1 MEELKKHIRD
11 IPDFPKKGILF
22 RDITTLLKN
31 KEAFREAV
39 DDMTELI
46 KGGGEVDL
54 ILGIESRGFIFAAPI
69 AYNLGVPLNVIRKP
83 GKLPA
88 EIISESYTLEYGEN
102 TIELHKDAIEEGD
115 KVVIIDDLLA
125 TGGTALASA
134 HLVEKFGGEVTSLLF
149 LVELTDLNGR
159 EKLKNY
165 HVESVVKY

>member
-1 MEELKKHIRD
+1 MEELKEHIRA

-31 KEAFREAV
+31 KEAFRETIDV
-39 DDMTELI
+39 MTDLI
-46 KGGGEVDL
+46 KDKEVDV

-69 AYNLGVPLNVIRKP
+69 AYNLGLSLNIIRKP

-88 EIISESYTLEYGEN
+88 PTLNESYSLEYGEN
-102 TIELHKDAIEEGD
+102 TIELHKDAIKKGD
-115 KVVIIDDLLA
+115 KVVICDDLLA

-134 HLVEKFGGEVTSLLF
+134 HLVEKLGGKISAILF

-159 EKLKNY
+159 EKLKDY
-165 HVESVVKY
+165 CVETVIKY

>member
-1 MEELKKHIRD
+1 MEELKKHIRA

-31 KEAFREAV
+31 KDAFREAIDV
-39 DDMTELI
+39 MADLI
-46 KGGGEVDL
+46 IGKEVDL
-54 ILGIESRGFIFAAPI
+54 ILGVESRGFILAAPI
-69 AYNLGVPLNVIRKP
+69 AYNLVLPLNIIRKP

-88 EIISESYTLEYGEN
+88 ETVSESYTLEYGEN
-102 TIELHKDAIEEGD
+102 TIELHKDAIKEGD

-134 HLVEKFGGEVTSLLF
+134 HLVEKFGGKISALLF
-149 LVELTDLNGR
+149 LIELTDLKGR

-165 HVESVVKY
+165 RVESVVKY

>member
-11 IPDFPKKGILF
+11 ILDFPKKGILF

-39 DDMTELI
+39 DCMTDLI
-46 KGGGEVDL
+46 RGKEVDL
-54 ILGIESRGFIFAAPI
+54 ILGVESRGFIFAAPI
-69 AYNLGVPLNVIRKP
+69 AYNLGLPLNVIRKP

-88 EIISESYTLEYGEN
+88 EIVSESYTLEYGEN
-102 TIELHKDAIEEGD
+102 TIELHKDAIEKED

-134 HLVEKFGGEVTSLLF
+134 HLVEKFGGKVSSLLF
-149 LVELTDLNGR
+149 LVELTELKGR

-165 HVESVVKY
+165 NVESVVKY

>member
-1 MEELKKHIRD
+1 MEELKKYIRA

-39 DDMTELI
+39 DVMADLI
-46 KGGGEVDL
+46 RGKEVDL
-54 ILGIESRGFIFAAPI
+54 LLGVESRGFIFAAPI
-69 AYNLGVPLNVIRKP
+69 AYNLGLPLNIIRKP

-88 EIISESYTLEYGEN
+88 ETVSESYTLEYGEN
-102 TIELHKDAIEEGD
+102 TIELHKDSIKEGD

-134 HLVEKFGGEVTSLLF
+134 HLVEKFDGKVSSLLF
-149 LVELTDLNGR
+149 LVELMDLDGR
-159 EKLKNY
+159 NKLKNY
-165 HVESVVKY
+165 RVESVVKF

>member
-11 IPDFPKKGILF
+11 ILDFPKKGILF

-39 DDMTELI
+39 DLMTDLVR
-46 KGGGEVDL
+46 GEEIDL
-54 ILGIESRGFIFAAPI
+54 ILGVESRGFIFAAPI
-69 AYNLGVPLNVIRKP
+69 AYNLGLPLNIIRKP

-88 EIISESYTLEYGEN
+88 EIVSESYTLEYGEN
-102 TIELHKDAIEEGD
+102 TIELHKDAISEGD
-115 KVVIIDDLLA
+115 RVVVIDDLLA

-134 HLVEKFGGEVTSLLF
+134 HLVEKFGGKINSLLF
-149 LVELTDLNGR
+149 LVELTDLKGR

-165 HVESVVKY
+165 RVESVIKY